1 MKQDLKRLFSL
12 LADASSIGLTIAA
25 AIFIGLGIGYVI
37 DNYLFSG
44 RTKPWFTVIF
54 LVLGIIAGFQ
64 NLVRLAKRKDL

>member
-25 AIFIGLGIGYVI
+25 SIFIGLGIGYVI

-54 LVLGIIAGFQ
+54 LVLGIVAGFQ